1 MNISVVEGALSTE
14 EKPKSTLR
22 KSLSSL
28 PIFKAILELLKAL
41 S

>member
-14 EKPKSTLR
+14 EKPKSKLR

-28 PIFKAILELLKAL
+28 PIFKAILELLKVL